1 VVREGAAFAIK
12 QVRASQFALFIFA
25 VASITRGMSYGRYDL
40 MLGLCL
46 AFQGWMVATRRET
59 LAEFGCIAIFHGLG
73 LALEL
78 YKVSHGSWSYPG
90 DAFTKW
96 HGVPI
101 FSGFMYASVASY
113 VFQANR
119 QFDLEF
125 ERWPKWPAVL
135 AATGA
140 IYLNFFL
147 NRYFADIRWP
157 IAFLVMAIYFRCQVS
172 FTTLPDVRRRMP
184 MPVAFMAIGFFVW
197 VAEHL
202 CTFLKVWQYPDQAE
216 GWTWVSV
223 GKWSSWTLLKVVSVS
238 IATEWMSRT
247 GSSAMDSRAAGNNK
261 PR

>member
-1 VVREGAAFAIK
+1 MGREVLAFAIK
-12 QVRASQFALFIFA
+12 QVRASQFALFIFGIA
-25 VASITRGMSYGRYDL
+25 ALTRGMGFGRYDL

-59 LAEFGCIAIFHGLG
+59 WAEFGCIAIFHGLG

-125 ERWPKWPAVL
+125 ERWPKWPLVL
-135 AATGA
+135 TATGA

-157 IAFLVMAIYFRCQVS
+157 IGALVLGIYLRCRVS
-172 FTTLPDVRRRMP
+172 FTTLPSVRRSMP

-202 CTFLKVWQYPDQAE
+202 CTFLKVWQYPDQTE
-216 GWTWVSV
+216 GWTWVSI
-223 GKWSSWTLLKVVSVS
+223 GKWSSWTLLTVVSVS
-238 IATEWMSRT
+238 IATEWMRRT
-247 GSSAMDSRAAGNNK
+247 TARQMESGSAGNNK